1 MWCFYYLLGYYRTS
15 CCVLRWMAEF
25 TLDPTPTDV
34 SLLWSL
40 MGPFVRGAGNC
51 VLNPC
56 LIGFVLCYCYQ
67 FIVRIRSYRCFHIF
81 RPTLRWVVLIKL
93 SIKMTQ
99 LEAGISEAILEE
111 PHIQISYITATW
123 ITSIRKF
130 MAHHNIQMTVTDTLQ
145 VRFNSGND
153 TCIMDPVKL
162 KRLLSST
169 ATRHQ
174 SQ

>member
-1 MWCFYYLLGYYRTS
+1 
-15 CCVLRWMAEF
+15 
-25 TLDPTPTDV
+25 
-34 SLLWSL
+34 
-40 MGPFVRGAGNC
+40 
-51 VLNPC
+51 
-56 LIGFVLCYCYQ
+56 
-67 FIVRIRSYRCFHIF
+67 
-81 RPTLRWVVLIKL
+81 
-93 SIKMTQ
+93 MTQ

-162 KRLLSST
+162 RGYSPQQQRDINLVRLYLRSYNT
-169 ATRHQ
+169 IRYVTTKGK
-174 SQ
+174 

>member
-1 MWCFYYLLGYYRTS
+1 
-15 CCVLRWMAEF
+15 MAEF

-99 LEAGISEAILEE
+99 LEAGISESDPKRNLTFKK
-111 PHIQISYITATW
+111 HIIHHRDLDHFNPKVHGPPQYSNDSYGHSSS
-123 ITSIRKF
+123 SI
-130 MAHHNIQMTVTDTLQ
+130 Q
-145 VRFNSGND
+145 
-153 TCIMDPVKL
+153 
-162 KRLLSST
+162 
-169 ATRHQ
+169 
-174 SQ
+174 